1 MNIIVNARWRS
12 CDSSSALRFS
22 GSLVNERTT
31 KMKETRINTLHWYD
45 AKSALPY
52 NDPSSK
58 LIAFKNEDED
68 RLQWMEAYFN
78 GTDWIK
84 NVRVTNQGILLDM
97 EIVVPD
103 VRYWSDM
110 PAVDFTNKN
119 TK

>member
-1 MNIIVNARWRS
+1 MN
-12 CDSSSALRFS
+12 
-22 GSLVNERTT
+22 
-31 KMKETRINTLHWYD
+31 ETRINTLYWHD
-45 AKSALPY
+45 AKKQLPY
-52 NDPSSK
+52 DDPSSK

-78 GTDWIK
+78 GADWIK
-84 NVRVTNQGILLDM
+84 RARITNSEILLDM
-97 EIVVPD
+97 EIVIPD